1 MSFLKRFQSSLE
13 PLYGLPAGSKY
24 VIAYS
29 GGIDSHVLLYCC
41 AKLKLP
47 VRAIHIHHGLQD
59 VADEWV
65 NHCRNICEQLDI
77 YLDVVSVD
85 AKQQDG
91 QSPEESAR
99 NARYA
104 ALHDNLQDGDCLI
117 TAQHQNDQAET
128 LLLQLFRTAS
138 AAGLSAMPERKQ
150 LGGCLH
156 IRPLLS
162 FLRVEI
168 ELFAKENR
176 LHWIEDPSNQDA
188 AFDRNYV
195 RKNIIPVLT
204 ERWPEIAK
212 QLSTVADIQQSNLRV
227 LEDMAAIDLADVV
240 VIPAFQSLLRR
251 YLVVS
256 VLSIT
261 ALKKLSTERLF
272 NLLRYWVISE
282 VGVSPTRNLLQEI
295 VKTIINARQEVN
307 PVVVYSGFE
316 YRKYRD
322 ELYLLKVEGEIDVE
336 DDVVWEPLSPIV
348 LPGLNTRFSAV
359 KRSGA
364 GLKTELLSKP
374 LRLCFRQGGERFH
387 PENRQHS
394 QSLKKILQEERVP
407 PWERNTFPLLYFEDE
422 CIAVVGLWISKQY
435 AVDKNEQG
443 WAIEIEKL

>member
-13 PLYGLPAGSKY
+13 SLYDLPVGSKY

-65 NHCRNICEQLDI
+65 DHCRNICEQLDI

-104 ALHDNLQDGDCLI
+104 ALHDNLQDCDCLI

-168 ELFAKENR
+168 EVFAKENR
-176 LHWIEDPSNQDA
+176 LHWIED
-188 AFDRNYV
+188 
-195 RKNIIPVLT
+195 
-204 ERWPEIAK
+204 
-212 QLSTVADIQQSNLRV
+212 QSRC
-227 LEDMAAIDLADVV
+227 
-240 VIPAFQSLLRR
+240 
-251 YLVVS
+251 
-256 VLSIT
+256 SI
-261 ALKKLSTERLF
+261 
-272 NLLRYWVISE
+272 
-282 VGVSPTRNLLQEI
+282 
-295 VKTIINARQEVN
+295 
-307 PVVVYSGFE
+307 
-316 YRKYRD
+316 
-322 ELYLLKVEGEIDVE
+322 
-336 DDVVWEPLSPIV
+336 
-348 LPGLNTRFSAV
+348 
-359 KRSGA
+359 
-364 GLKTELLSKP
+364 
-374 LRLCFRQGGERFH
+374 
-387 PENRQHS
+387 
-394 QSLKKILQEERVP
+394 
-407 PWERNTFPLLYFEDE
+407 
-422 CIAVVGLWISKQY
+422 
-435 AVDKNEQG
+435 
-443 WAIEIEKL
+443 